1 MTTRLFLQLKKNM
14 RYESTAVPSAD
25 KALCACDNTAV
36 LNLEELHTHTVQQKR
51 KKQIT
56 ERSQKAVVKL
66 ADF

>member
-1 MTTRLFLQLKKNM
+1 M